1 MKRLFLLVALALI
14 SNAALARSIVD
25 GKLQVKPLKDNKF
38 QVDAYKF
45 GKVEF
50 FGYVGDQV
58 ESKKIT
64 GLTLLDGEKATD
76 EQKHVI
82 SSTAKTQKIDAFI
95 EIDGKPQPLIDDRPA
110 AAPPAL
116 EQQTPA
122 PVPAASDGH

>member
-1 MKRLFLLVALALI
+1 MKRLLLLVALALVANL
-14 SNAALARSIVD
+14 SFARSIVD

-58 ESKKIT
+58 EGKKIT
-64 GLTLLDGEKATD
+64 GLLLLDGEKATD

-82 SSTAKTQKIDAFI
+82 SSTAKTEKIDAFI
-95 EIDGKPQPLIDDRPA
+95 EIDGKQQPLIDDRPA

-116 EQQTPA
+116 EQQAPA
-122 PVPAASDGH
+122 NPAGH